1 MVTTGFQV
9 EEIVS
14 DNMRRNR
21 FEKILL
27 FLHVADSNN
36 LPKDKKVGRVS
47 EYLDELQKNF
57 KTHCIWDREFDINER
72 MVEYFGRYGT
82 FLKQSIRMKPIR
94 FGYKIWCANL
104 PLGYLFDFTIYE
116 GSTGRKTDNI
126 TNFGLG
132 AGVVFDI
139 IDGLPVDSDGN
150 VKPMLF
156 SVENVFNSFQLIDQC
171 SLRNIPIISTLKAG
185 LCERSSHF
193 KQERCSEERQR
204 AFSSCTYIQSG
215 QGKGC
220 CSLEG

>member
-1 MVTTGFQV
+1 
-9 EEIVS
+9 
-14 DNMRRNR
+14 MRRNR

-150 VKPMLF
+150 LKPMLF
-156 SVENVFNSFQLIDQC
+156 SVENVFNSFSIDWSVFSQKH
-171 SLRNIPIISTLKAG
+171 SYYKYFKSRIVWKKFPFQARKMFWRKTEGIFKLHIHPIRAR
-185 LCERSSHF
+185 ER
-193 KQERCSEERQR
+193 
-204 AFSSCTYIQSG
+204 
-215 QGKGC
+215 
-220 CSLEG
+220 LL